1 MSGPARGIFIAVE
14 GIEGVGKSTNLAR
27 LVAAL
32 EAEGIDVD
40 VTREPGGTPT
50 AEAIRSIL
58 LEHGDEP
65 LPPSAEALLMFA
77 ARALHTENRI
87 RPALARGQWVVSDRF
102 VDASRAYQGGG
113 RGIPLTAVNHLAD
126 LALDGLEPDL
136 VLLLD
141 APVDVGLERADRRG
155 AKDRFEV
162 EQREFFERVR
172 ATYHQLA
179 EASPDRFLIVDAS
192 GSLEEVGALVDEA
205 AQEIIK
211 RFK

>member
-1 MSGPARGIFIAVE
+1 MTSRARGTFIAVE

-32 EAEGIDVD
+32 EAEGIDVE
-40 VTREPGGTPT
+40 VTREPGGTQT
-50 AEAIRSIL
+50 AEAIRAIL

-65 LPPSAEALLMFA
+65 MPASAEALLMFA

-87 RPALARGQWVVSDRF
+87 RPALERGQWVVSDRF

-113 RGIPLTAVNHLAD
+113 RGLPMTTINHLAD

-141 APVDVGLERADRRG
+141 APVDVGLERADKRG
-155 AKDRFEV
+155 AKDRFEI
-162 EQREFFERVR
+162 EQRDFFERVR
-172 ATYHQLA
+172 ATYHELA
-179 EASPDRFLIVDAS
+179 NESPDRFLVVDAS
-192 GSLEEVGALVDEA
+192 GSLDEVAALVDEA
-205 AQEIIK
+205 AQTIIN
-211 RFK
+211 RFN